1 MRAVFLDYATVS
13 TDGDLDPGP
22 LLAVLPDL
30 RIHDQTPDAL
40 VDERIAGAEVVLL
53 HKIEISRARVAASP
67 ALRLVALTAT
77 GTNNLDLEAAR
88 EGGVAV
94 CNIRDY
100 CTPSIVQ
107 HVFAVLL
114 SLTHH
119 LREYDRALKPGAWE
133 RADQFAQR
141 RYPVRELAGRTL
153 DRGVAR
159 VAGAFGMRV
168 LVANRPGTAPATG
181 RLPLDELLP
190 QVDVLSLHCPIT
202 PATRNLIGARQL
214 ALMKRDAILINTA
227 RGALGDSAALASA
240 RRAPRRRGDRR
251 ARRRAAGQRAPALA
265 AGSDAAAGHAA
276 HRLGGG
282 RGAPAGARGAGR
294 ERGRPPGGRAGG
306 AAGWSEPTALT

>member
-53 HKIEISRARVAASP
+53 HKIEISRACVAASP

-88 EGGVAV
+88 ERGVAV

-133 RADQFAQR
+133 SADQFAQR
-141 RYPVRELAGRTL
+141 RYPVRELAGRT
-153 DRGVAR
+153 RGR
-159 VAGAFGMRV
+159 GVAGAFGMRV

-214 ALMKRDAILINTA
+214 ALMKRDAILINAA

-276 HRLGGG
+276 HCLGGG

-306 AAGWSEPTALT
+306 RRGRVV